1 MLFLILFLLGNLDAV
16 TGWQCPTG
24 KVIPGIYVNSGQ
36 PAIIGFQTTLQTFD
50 KQLQYNVAAFN
61 ESNLYAAT
69 FYSNQL
75 RSETSYL
82 ESEFI
87 GDANT
92 GNFTVKTNGV
102 HTQDGGVYMLQYKRG
117 AADSYTEMCSM
128 LFVIGKPQK
137 AAISHDNNNIL
148 GRNSQLICSI
158 LSTTYPTNHTLR
170 LTFDWKVNDVANPSS
185 TRYKYGV
192 LRKTL
197 TIMSVTKEDANKRF
211 KCMATESGDEVT
223 GLTSNYSDDF
233 IFTVIYGPDPSTT
246 ELAPPNTK
254 YTINEGVSL
263 NDITCIGDCYPRCNF
278 KWTKPATNGALIV
291 SNNAV
296 LSLRKLSRTEAAT
309 YTCEVTN
316 ANATVQTE
324 RKQLVVHVNYG
335 PDAGS
340 VKLNPVKRTYTE
352 NEGTRLNDI
361 TCSTACH
368 PTCSYKWTKSGTNAV
383 VSNNAVLTL
392 GTLNRDMAATY
403 TCTAANPRKNGTAA
417 TDVIIQV
424 RYGPDAC
431 MIRPASPLTLIEGES
446 SPIVSCESECYP
458 SCSNTW
464 SNIAS
469 NSPIGGNGKFQL
481 ENATRHQAGNYQCFC
496 QNTATVHYV
505 KNKTAIM
512 KIIIQYPPDVTVFLS
527 TENITEGNTLIISC
541 DAKGV
546 PSVYNYNG
554 LTQTW
559 SGTHVPNTHTEVSG
573 TQRHSSLHIPFLQL
587 QDSGIY
593 SCYVNNGMKTADTV
607 SSATVKV
614 KVLPKILT
622 HLLKFGGETAGTVNV
637 SVQFYSFPDIEEV
650 VFKQH
655 DNQTMNNGTDKKY
668 IVSHYET
675 IVHVKFYGKDIS
687 LRGMQANLIIT
698 NLKQDDFGSY
708 KLILKNELGSTISP
722 FTIDAISKPSAP
734 TSFRY
739 ILWEGTHSFS
749 WIGGFNGG
757 RLQTFIIQTSIAD
770 QDNWQNRTTVTE
782 EMDSQ
787 NVVTYWANISSL
799 SPGTYSARLF
809 AWNVVGK
816 SDYVRLNSTFTIDEI
831 AKDNTSLNIAAVI
844 GGLSSSAVLIIT
856 VALVAVFIYRGKHW
870 KKGGC
875 SSSSKEG
882 NNTEVQENSY
892 YNLASSP
899 TYEHL
904 QTNEELSGWY
914 ASLETSAGQY
924 CFNIFVLFPIQI
936 RYRRLCK

>member
-233 IFTVIYGPDPSTT
+233 IFTVI
-246 ELAPPNTK
+246 
-254 YTINEGVSL
+254 
-263 NDITCIGDCYPRCNF
+263 
-278 KWTKPATNGALIV
+278 
-291 SNNAV
+291 
-296 LSLRKLSRTEAAT
+296 
-309 YTCEVTN
+309 
-316 ANATVQTE
+316 
-324 RKQLVVHVNYG
+324 YG

-722 FTIDAISKPSAP
+722 FTIDAIISMTLPRSVDSESKRLESGETGVYIPDPEFPGHVKVWCTRGVILPSKEFNLNSVKLNIILTILRSVSSSRKGKPSAP